1 MCKKVEYYNLKITSF
16 FNYFVSV
23 SVNISEN
30 IWTLKTLVHIHG
42 LQHENSLKEFLRNS
56 ILNVYLRYKFI

>member
-1 MCKKVEYYNLKITSF
+1 M
-16 FNYFVSV
+16 SV

-30 IWTLKTLVHIHG
+30 IWTLKILVHIDG

-56 ILNVYLRYKFI
+56 ILNVHLRYKFI